1 MKNKI
6 VIFGI
11 DICCELFAWWS
22 GNSYFKQILIFT
34 RYMVI
39 LTCEFPLQ
47 VTERFRDRVVEE
59 GYSPS
64 YGARPLRRA
73 IMRLLEDS
81 MAERMLSGEI
91 KEGDSAIIDV
101 DGDGN
106 VTVLNG
112 TTGTSSKTDIDVSPA
127 GIA

>member
-1 MKNKI
+1 MQCSRLFWSLLVKI
-6 VIFGI
+6 YVRCDSCG
-11 DICCELFAWWS
+11 
-22 GNSYFKQILIFT
+22 
-34 RYMVI
+34 
-39 LTCEFPLQ
+39 Q
-47 VTERFRDRVVEE
+47 VTERFRDRVVDE

-81 MAERMLSGEI
+81 MAERMLAGEI

-101 DGDGN
+101 DSEGG

-112 TTGTSSKTDIDVSPA
+112 TTGTASSTAIEAPA
-127 GIA
+127 GIAWVLHTNTYQNVVMRGGQHQSREV

>member
-1 MKNKI
+1 MTFGDQI
-6 VIFGI
+6 VNVLSDLGNFAQSYL
-11 DICCELFAWWS
+11 DISTHFNVVFS
-22 GNSYFKQILIFT
+22 
-34 RYMVI
+34 
-39 LTCEFPLQ
+39 Q
-47 VTERFRDRVVEE
+47 VTERFRDRVVDE

-81 MAERMLSGEI
+81 MAEGMLAGQI

-101 DGDGN
+101 DSEGS

-112 TTGTSSKTDIDVSPA
+112 TTGTASNSAIEAPA
-127 GIA
+127 GIS

>member
-1 MKNKI
+1 LLSYPQSKFYILNLADPVAI
-6 VIFGI
+6 
-11 DICCELFAWWS
+11 LF
-22 GNSYFKQILIFT
+22 FLINFF
-34 RYMVI
+34 YLLHM
-39 LTCEFPLQ
+39 LTLVLGDQ
-47 VTERFRDRVVEE
+47 VTERFRDRVVDE

-81 MAERMLSGEI
+81 MAERMLAGEI

-101 DGDGN
+101 DSEGG

-112 TTGTSSKTDIDVSPA
+112 TTGTSSSTAINEAPA

>member
-1 MKNKI
+1 MTNI
-6 VIFGI
+6 NS
-11 DICCELFAWWS
+11 LF
-22 GNSYFKQILIFT
+22 LH
-34 RYMVI
+34 V
-39 LTCEFPLQ
+39 Q
-47 VTERFRDRVVEE
+47 VTERFRDRVVDE

-81 MAERMLSGEI
+81 MAERMLAGEI

-101 DGDGN
+101 DSEGG

-112 TTGTSSKTDIDVSPA
+112 TTGTASSTAIETTPA

>member
-1 MKNKI
+1 MM
-6 VIFGI
+6 
-11 DICCELFAWWS
+11 LT
-22 GNSYFKQILIFT
+22 LIS
-34 RYMVI
+34 RV
-39 LTCEFPLQ
+39 Q
-47 VTERFRDRVVEE
+47 VTERFRDRVVDE

-101 DGDGN
+101 DSEGG

-112 TTGTSSKTDIDVSPA
+112 TTGTSSNTVIDVAPS

>member
-1 MKNKI
+1 M
-6 VIFGI
+6 
-11 DICCELFAWWS
+11 
-22 GNSYFKQILIFT
+22 
-34 RYMVI
+34 
-39 LTCEFPLQ
+39 Q
-47 VTERFRDRVVEE
+47 VTERFQDRVVDE

-101 DGDGN
+101 DASGN
-106 VTVLNG
+106 ITVLNG
-112 TTGTSSKTDIDVSPA
+112 STGTASTIEVDSQPA
-127 GIA
+127 GIS